1 MNRKVEI
8 YGASD
13 DCIELD
19 GDIRDEFYAHE
30 DDSDYLAFSDG
41 TVLVI
46 NYTNDGVWRINRVQ
60 DGSAQYSK
68 IEASSPD
75 SKDYSDKVTLTGDL
89 KWCVCGKNYR
99 KADE

>member
-1 MNRKVEI
+1 MNKKVEI

-30 DDSDYLAFSDG
+30 DDNDYLAFSDG

-60 DGSAQYSK
+60 DGSAQYTK
-68 IEASSPD
+68 IEASGPD
-75 SKDYSDKVTLTGDL
+75 TKNYSDKVTLVGDL

-99 KADE
+99 KAQS